1 MLPGNFSSCNGN
13 LLPPCTVT
21 ITPSILLQY
30 PKAKYKILLRL
41 CLLCTLK
48 SKTGFQFFLL
58 ATVFPSSKRTVTN
71 SSRSRVKNPLI
82 FFFLLSSNTMTS
94 KRLEALLN
102 NLTLAETSNRGSS
115 PKLERDLGQIALES
129 NILKAKLN
137 NDQGLSA
144 TA

>member
-1 MLPGNFSSCNGN
+1 MLKCMFNKTN
-13 LLPPCTVT
+13 
-21 ITPSILLQY
+21 
-30 PKAKYKILLRL
+30 
-41 CLLCTLK
+41 TLK
-48 SKTGFQFFLL
+48 SGSSAIINLQLL
-58 ATVFPSSKRTVTN
+58 MNFDYQGNPSDLIRLFPSRTSNNNTQNCKVA
-71 SSRSRVKNPLI
+71 SI
-82 FFFLLSSNTMTS
+82 FFFLLSPTAMNS

-115 PKLERDLGQIALES
+115 TKLERDLGQIALES